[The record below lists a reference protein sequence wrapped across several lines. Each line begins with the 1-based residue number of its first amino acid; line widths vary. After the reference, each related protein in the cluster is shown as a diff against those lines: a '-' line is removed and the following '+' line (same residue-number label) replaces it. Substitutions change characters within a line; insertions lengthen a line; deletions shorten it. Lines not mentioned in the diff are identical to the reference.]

1 MVAATAI
8 SAGREAGG
16 SRLAAEGDDALRDGG
31 GGGGVVC
38 VCCRRQLE
46 VGLQFLVGF
55 TQEDLLYVDHFG
67 LVAWNYLSHPLRF
80 WCAPGAGSHTRC
92 KVRVRLSP

>member
-1 MVAATAI
+1 MRFVMV
-8 SAGREAGG
+8 
-16 SRLAAEGDDALRDGG
+16 
-31 GGGGVVC
+31 VVVVVLC
-38 VCCRRQLE
+38 VCSRRQLE